1 MIFAEV
7 LTFSPKSPCLL
18 KQKYWIKGEEVLGNR
33 GRGTGKQ
40 EESTGKQGERYWVAR
55 YGRPPPHIRA
65 SARISVGGRAYIFER
80 ALNSDFYSVGAL
92 GFDGEPLSVAGFLGK

>member
-33 GRGTGKQ
+33 EKG
-40 EESTGKQGERYWVAR
+40 TGKQGERYWVAR
-55 YGRPPPHIRA
+55 FGRPPLHLRA
-65 SARISVGGRAYIFER
+65 NGRMSVSGRAYMCER
-80 ALNSDFYSVGAL
+80 TLDSDFYSVGTL

>member
-33 GRGTGKQ
+33 EKVLGNREKVLGNREKGTG
-40 EESTGKQGERYWVAR
+40 
-55 YGRPPPHIRA
+55 
-65 SARISVGGRAYIFER
+65 
-80 ALNSDFYSVGAL
+80 
-92 GFDGEPLSVAGFLGK
+92 